1 MQTYKILPITFWCF
15 SIHFDDIYRVQTQQN
30 SLPQKTLFALYHSHP
45 QLVQH
50 PSPETEQHSKPAES
64 KEIKSEKEA
73 DMTSTGSNNTIFTQ
87 ILLQASHIS

>member
-1 MQTYKILPITFWCF
+1 M
-15 SIHFDDIYRVQTQQN
+15 
-30 SLPQKTLFALYHSHP
+30 
-45 QLVQH
+45 QH

-87 ILLQASHIS
+87 ILLQACHIS